1 MNNQWSLFGF
11 DLTRVWDYMRLG
23 VRQLLLGFEAGIR
36 QRCYP
41 EIPVISL
48 SDAAIEE
55 FSLFGLRAEGAR
67 DGGNC
72 AVVIS
77 DDLVL
82 FKTMELP
89 VQSELELD
97 AVMYFEATTS
107 SPFPQDDTVFGWRI
121 VSRSEA
127 ILGVAL
133 AISSRSAIAELSLA
147 HDYLRAI
154 PSTDMEVWSGCEGV
168 LIQFQGFGENDRDAD
183 YRQRLIQGAA
193 WSVFLVLGVYLLL
206 SIPAA
211 AIQMRAGQLQELAA
225 ETELT
230 AGVATES
237 RNRLI
242 ILETKISA
250 AGEYFEE
257 RLNLQESL
265 DNLAKATPDSVYFT
279 RLSLDEGRLTI
290 TGLADNAAEYQTLL
304 ASAKIVTELSAPAA
318 FTRNSRAQ
326 KERFTLTMRIDGGNE

>member
-23 VRQLLLGFEAGIR
+23 ARQLLFGFEAGIR
-36 QRCYP
+36 QRFYP
-41 EIPVISL
+41 EITVISL
-48 SDAAIEE
+48 SDVAINE
-55 FSLFGLRAEGAR
+55 FSLFGFRAGEAG

-89 VQSELELD
+89 VESELELD

-107 SPFPQDDTVFGWRI
+107 SPFPEDDTVFGWRI

-127 ILGVAL
+127 VLSVAL
-133 AISSRSAIAELSLA
+133 AISSRSAISELTLA

-154 PSTDMEVWSGCEGV
+154 PSTGMEVWSSCEGM
-168 LIQFQGFGENDRDAD
+168 LIQFRGFGENDRDAD
-183 YRQRLIQGAA
+183 YRQRLIQGVT
-193 WSVFLVLGVYLLL
+193 WGVFLVLGVYLLL
-206 SIPAA
+206 SIPAVA
-211 AIQMRAGQLQELAA
+211 MQMRAGQLQELAV

-237 RNRLI
+237 RNRLTL
-242 ILETKISA
+242 LETKISA

-257 RLNLQESL
+257 RLNYQESL
-265 DNLAKATPDSVYFT
+265 DNLSKATPDSVYLT

-304 ASAKIVTELSAPAA
+304 ASANIVSELSAPAA
-318 FTRNSRAQ
+318 FTRDSRAQ